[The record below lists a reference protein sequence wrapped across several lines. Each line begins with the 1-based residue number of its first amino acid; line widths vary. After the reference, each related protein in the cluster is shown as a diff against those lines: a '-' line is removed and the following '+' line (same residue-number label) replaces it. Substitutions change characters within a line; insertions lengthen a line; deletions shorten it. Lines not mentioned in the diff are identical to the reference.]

1 MNNRKRRYKTLEG
14 LRKQL
19 HSGYIT
25 AEEMRN
31 KRAYFK
37 DGWHRNFSISA
48 EAEDA
53 FWNGVAHVVW
63 NRPSSHNVN
72 SLRDLNIGLMSRL
85 MYDGGKYR
93 EYSYCAGQDYPGE
106 IRTIQ
111 YYARKN

>member
-1 MNNRKRRYKTLEG
+1 MTNRTRRYKTLEG

-19 HSGYIT
+19 RSGFIT
-25 AEEMRN
+25 AEEMRE
-31 KRAYFK
+31 KRACFK
-37 DGWHRNFSISA
+37 DYSYHNFSISA
-48 EAEDA
+48 EAEDE
-53 FWNGVAHVVW
+53 FWQGIAKVVW

-72 SLRDLNIGLMSRL
+72 SLRDLKIGLMSRL

>member
-1 MNNRKRRYKTLEG
+1 MTKRTRCYKTLEG

-25 AEEMRN
+25 AEDMRN
-31 KRAYFK
+31 KRAWFN
-37 DGWHRNFSISA
+37 DGWHYNFRISA
-48 EAEDA
+48 EAEDE
-53 FWNGVAHVVW
+53 FWQGIAKVVW

-72 SLRDLNIGLMSRL
+72 SLRDLKIGLMSRL

-93 EYSYCAGQDYPGE
+93 AYSYCAGQDYPGE